1 MRDQLA
7 QFDGSRRLSPASD
20 GGGNELLV
28 TGTGSCSSGCLEQIC
43 TGHKSY
49 KAQLRAPLLRIAAR
63 ASQERLS
70 AERAPKHGYNAAG
83 DRPGTR
89 SASTGATQ
97 TQELRLGLASE
108 SIVPPFRTRNGIY
121 PHTSQADASRVGSK
135 SLTVSQQPA
144 DITQRARAEEG
155 AVALT
160 CPTAGSVSPSASS
173 PANTRRLELSRV
185 LWLVIYPGLL
195 RQISASRGGYA
206 M

>member
-7 QFDGSRRLSPASD
+7 QFDGSRRRSPGLSGFPSAWTDASD

-49 KAQLRAPLLRIAAR
+49 KAQLRAPLLLLRIAAR

-70 AERAPKHGYNAAG
+70 AERAPKH
-83 DRPGTR
+83 
-89 SASTGATQ
+89 
-97 TQELRLGLASE
+97 
-108 SIVPPFRTRNGIY
+108 
-121 PHTSQADASRVGSK
+121 GSK

-160 CPTAGSVSPSASS
+160 WPD
-173 PANTRRLELSRV
+173 RRPLFPPQLDSQLTPPPRVSRV

-195 RQISASRGGYA
+195 RQISASRGA
-206 M
+206 MP